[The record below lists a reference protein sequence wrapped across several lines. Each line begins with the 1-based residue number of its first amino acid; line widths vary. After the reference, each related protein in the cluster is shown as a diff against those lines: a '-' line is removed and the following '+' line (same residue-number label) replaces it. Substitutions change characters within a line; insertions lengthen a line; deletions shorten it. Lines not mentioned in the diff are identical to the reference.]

1 MPDDDTTQTAGTQGS
16 EETTENSAANSVA
29 TFPPDAQFPPSGEEA
44 LGDAGKAALDR
55 ERSARKQAEKD
66 AKERQKRIDALEAE
80 KLSETEKLK
89 READQGRT
97 LAQQATGKLRRAGLL
112 TALGAE
118 GLVGPRA
125 KAAARLIDGVEYDD
139 DDEPTNLADR
149 IEAAKAEYGE
159 EMFSAPTPQNDRPNL
174 HQGPRRD
181 ARGADED
188 ERFAAYMQQHFPEAA
203 EPAGAP

>member
-1 MPDDDTTQTAGTQGS
+1 MPDDDTTQTQETQAPV
-16 EETTENSAANSVA
+16 EAPA
-29 TFPPDAQFPPSGEEA
+29 TPVPVFPPEAQFPPSGEEA

-55 ERSARKQAEKD
+55 ERSARKTAEKD

-97 LAQQATGKLRRAGLL
+97 LAQQATGKLRRASLL

-118 GLVGPRA
+118 GLVGPKA

-149 IEAAKAEYGE
+149 LEVAKAEYGE
-159 EMFSAPTPQNDRPNL
+159 EMFSAPTPPNGGSEHPNL
-174 HQGPRRD
+174 HQGVRRE
-181 ARGADED
+181 ARSSSED